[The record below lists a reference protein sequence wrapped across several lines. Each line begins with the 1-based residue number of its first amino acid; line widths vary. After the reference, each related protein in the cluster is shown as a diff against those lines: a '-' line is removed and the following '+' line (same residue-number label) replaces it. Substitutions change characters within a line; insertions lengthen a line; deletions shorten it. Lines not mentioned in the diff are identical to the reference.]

1 MEMWVLKWQH
11 IASQTETVYFLVFI
25 HGLHACSSLAYRICS
40 FIFFI
45 IDPESDSLLQ
55 SSVSV
60 KSLDSWS
67 MWASLKLEDR
77 FNNFLKVSVLIYSL
91 KIVQSLIIKA
101 SQDHKFINF
110 VIKSSTVANTIAKAV
125 LPMFNIKKKLNLAK

>member
-1 MEMWVLKWQH
+1 
-11 IASQTETVYFLVFI
+11 
-25 HGLHACSSLAYRICS
+25 
-40 FIFFI
+40 
-45 IDPESDSLLQ
+45 
-55 SSVSV
+55 
-60 KSLDSWS
+60 

-110 VIKSSTVANTIAKAV
+110 VIKSSEVGNTIATAV
-125 LPMFNIKKKLNLAK
+125 LPMGN